1 MLYLFVFCCC
11 FIFQKGL
18 GDYSFLPFSV
28 LLAGFFVFTF
38 KFVPETKNRTIDD
51 ISRTWRTGS
60 SDSKDDKSRTHLENG
75 TKGNDSNNMHMYEQT
90 VDISSENH

>member
-1 MLYLFVFCCC
+1 MYVLIFYIFYS
-11 FIFQKGL
+11 FQKGL
-18 GDYSFLPFSV
+18 EDYSFLPFSV

-38 KFVPETKNRTIDD
+38 KFVPETKNRTIED

-60 SDSKDDKSRTHLENG
+60 SDSKDDKSRTHLENDI
-75 TKGNDSNNMHMYEQT
+75 KGNDSHNMHMYEQT